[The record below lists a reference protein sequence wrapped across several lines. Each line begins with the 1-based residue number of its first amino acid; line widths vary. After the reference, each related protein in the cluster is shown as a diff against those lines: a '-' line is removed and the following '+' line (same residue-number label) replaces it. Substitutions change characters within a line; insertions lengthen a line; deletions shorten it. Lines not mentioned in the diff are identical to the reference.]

1 MYKNIEIE
9 RINLIVQELYNKN
22 FEIAQRFFKKLLKLR
37 DMCFSMKGSNL

>member
-22 FEIAQRFFKKLLKLR
+22 FEIAQRFF
-37 DMCFSMKGSNL
+37 